1 MQLILIGSG
10 YIGSVFESEAASR
23 GWRVMKI
30 SHELSQTSLFR
41 HTLSQYAD
49 DDGYTV
55 VVNCAA
61 YIKDGRADSCEDNK
75 ADTVLGN
82 LVLPARLA
90 DACYDSNIPLL
101 HASTACMY
109 NGTKDGHGWTEE
121 DTPQLSWRARSDCG
135 TYVASKQLAEEVLME
150 QGKSWICRVR
160 LPFDNIDN
168 PRNFLSKIRN
178 YEKVYD
184 NTNSL
189 AHRGEFVNACLDMI
203 DKRVPYGIYNVLN
216 QGAIWTHDII
226 DMMNRREHLKREF
239 VYWNEEEFMSSV
251 ARTPKSNCLISVKK
265 LLATGIKMRHVGEA
279 VEDSLDN
286 WYV

>member
-1 MQLILIGSG
+1 MQLILIGNG
-10 YIGSVFESEAASR
+10 YIGSVFAFEANLR
-23 GWRVMKI
+23 GWSVRKVT
-30 SHELSQTSLFR
+30 HQEAQTWAFRYSL
-41 HTLSQYAD
+41 TSD
-49 DDGYTV
+49 DSDYRV

-82 LVLPARLA
+82 LVMPARLA
-90 DACYDSNIPLL
+90 DACYDAKVPLL
-101 HASTACMY
+101 HVSTACMY
-109 NGTKDGHGWTEE
+109 NGDKDGGGWAEE

-135 TYVASKQLAEEVLME
+135 TYVASKQLAEEILTK

-178 YEKVYD
+178 YDKVYD
-184 NTNSL
+184 NVNSL
-189 AHRGEFVNACLDMI
+189 AHRGEFVTACLDMI
-203 DKRVPYGIYNVLN
+203 EKRVPYGVYNVLN

-226 DMMNRREHLKREF
+226 DLMNKREHMRRQF
-239 VYWNEEEFMSSV
+239 VYWDEKEFMESV
-251 ARTPKSNCLISVKK
+251 ARTPKSNCTISVKK

-279 VEDSLDN
+279 VEHSLDN

>member
-1 MQLILIGSG
+1 MQLILIGNG
-10 YIGSVFESEAASR
+10 YVGLVFASEAQSR
-23 GWRVMKI
+23 NWNVRHV
-30 SHELSQTSLFR
+30 SHQQAQTWAFR
-41 HTLSQYAD
+41 HILSCED
-49 DDGYTV
+49 PGYTV
-55 VVNCAA
+55 VINCAA

-75 ADTVLGN
+75 ADTILGN

-90 DACYDSNIPLL
+90 DACYDARVPLL
-101 HASTACMY
+101 HVSTACMY
-109 NGTKDGHGWTEE
+109 NGDKGGGGWTEE

-135 TYVASKQLAEEVLME
+135 TYVASKQLAEEILID
-150 QGKSWICRVR
+150 QGFSWICRVR

-184 NTNSL
+184 NVNSL
-189 AHRGEFVNACLDMI
+189 AHRGEFVTACLDMI
-203 DKRVPYGIYNVLN
+203 EKRVPYGIYNVLN

-226 DMMNRREHLKREF
+226 DMMNRREHLRRQF
-239 VYWNEEEFMSSV
+239 VYWDEKEFMESV
-251 ARTPKSNCLISVKK
+251 ARTPKSNCTISVKK

-279 VEDSLDN
+279 VEHSLDN